1 MDLRTRA
8 ILTVKSSAT
17 GKLADLGSV
26 RPSDAVGFRLRFAAV
41 RCSCIVA
48 VSITASVVGSMT
60 FAHCPRKM
68 PCAPT
73 LACDTLDATFCSAG
87 TKRTGNRPTWHVSS
101 SSILPVTS
109 HKTRYHRI

>member
-8 ILTVKSSAT
+8 NLAVRPLAT

-41 RCSCIVA
+41 RRSCIVA
-48 VSITASVVGSMT
+48 VSITVSAVRSMT

-87 TKRTGNRPTWHVSS
+87 TKRTDNRPTWRVSS
-101 SSILPVTS
+101 SSILPATS
-109 HKTRYHRI
+109 RRTRYHRI